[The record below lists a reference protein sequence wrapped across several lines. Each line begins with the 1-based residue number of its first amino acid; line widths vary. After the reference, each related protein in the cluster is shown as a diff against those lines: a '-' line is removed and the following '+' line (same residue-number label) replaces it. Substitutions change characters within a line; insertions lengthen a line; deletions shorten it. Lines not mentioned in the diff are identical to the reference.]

1 MFGISSSSRSLNNLS
16 LYSYNSLARAAYRD
30 ADIYLLDDPLSA
42 VDSHV
47 GTHIFNKCIGPKSRL
62 ARMKATRI
70 LVTHQVHFLRE
81 AEWLVV
87 LRDVSFLNL
96 ELHRNELL
104 TIFISQGK
112 IEVQG
117 SPNDLAKSGVD
128 FAQLVGT
135 MDKPE
140 NDENPER
147 PMSRQVSRKSSTRS
161 ASSMSLSS
169 SLDGSII
176 EDADR
181 DDEAQDEGLQM
192 EASSKGKVKGSVPLN
207 YFKAGAH
214 WSFLFTL
221 SISFLIVQFFASAAD
236 YWVSVW

>member
-1 MFGISSSSRSLNNLS
+1 M
-16 LYSYNSLARAAYRD
+16 
-30 ADIYLLDDPLSA
+30 LDDPLSA

-47 GTHIFNKCIGPKSRL
+47 GQHMFSKCIGPKSRL

-70 LVTHQVHFLRE
+70 LVTHQVHFLKE

-87 LRDVSFLNL
+87 LRDVSSNFFFSVLIGTNL
-96 ELHRNELL
+96 MFNLVPPN
-104 TIFISQGK
+104 QGK

-117 SPNDLAKSGVD
+117 SPADLAKSGVD

-135 MDKPE
+135 LEKAE
-140 NDENPER
+140 NEENPDSR
-147 PMSRQVSRKSSTRS
+147 PVSRQVSRKSSVRS
-161 ASSMSLSS
+161 ASTMSLVS

-176 EDADR
+176 EDNNEEE
-181 DDEAQDEGLQM
+181 DDVPYAGVQM
-192 EASSKGKVKGSVPLN
+192 EASSKGTVKGSVTLN

-214 WSFLFTL
+214 WSMLVTL
-221 SISFLIVQFFASAAD
+221 TIAFLITQFLASAAD